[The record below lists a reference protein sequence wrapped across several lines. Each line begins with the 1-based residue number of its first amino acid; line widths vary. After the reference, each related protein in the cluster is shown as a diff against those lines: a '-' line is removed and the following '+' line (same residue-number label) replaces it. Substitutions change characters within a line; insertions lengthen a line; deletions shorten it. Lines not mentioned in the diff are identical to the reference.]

1 MCTKTPSSY
10 WETTAF
16 VKMEDSA
23 DASFIIKFFIP
34 FITINM
40 QVNVFYIDCKTPA
53 LKLSPTF
60 MRLIKSYLFNKR
72 L

>member
-40 QVNVFYIDCKTPA
+40 QVNVFYIMIV
-53 LKLSPTF
+53 KLRHLNYRQLSCG
-60 MRLIKSYLFNKR
+60 
-72 L
+72 

>member
-1 MCTKTPSSY
+1 MGHQTPRNTNDNKQYDQCVQKSSY

-16 VKMEDSA
+16 DSA

-40 QVNVFYIDCKTPA
+40 QVNVFYITIV
-53 LKLSPTF
+53 KL
-60 MRLIKSYLFNKR
+60 RH
-72 L
+72 

>member
-10 WETTAF
+10 WETTSF

-40 QVNVFYIDCKTPA
+40 QVNVFYIMIV
-53 LKLSPTF
+53 KL
-60 MRLIKSYLFNKR
+60 RH
-72 L
+72 

>member
-40 QVNVFYIDCKTPA
+40 QVNVFYIMIV
-53 LKLSPTF
+53 KL
-60 MRLIKSYLFNKR
+60 RH
-72 L
+72 